1 MDACIFC
8 LASLFVQAD
17 TGYQHLKS
25 HPQGTMLTY
34 DRNAGSPIVSAF
46 SIGLDADITPNF
58 SMSIFAR
65 HESMPTVYDYG
76 INAVWIRT
84 TWRPF
89 K

>member
-8 LASLFVQAD
+8 LASLFIQAD
-17 TGYQHLKS
+17 TGYQQMHHAPAGQYLR
-25 HPQGTMLTY
+25 Y
-34 DRNAGSPIVSAF
+34 DRNEGSPILAAF
-46 SIGLDADITPNF
+46 SVGMVADF
-58 SMSIFAR
+58 SPKLSMEVSFR

-76 INAVWIRT
+76 VNAMWIST